1 MQSKLVPSGVS
12 PWTWHRRANEKS
24 LPGDSEKS
32 LGQFNRKLSGP
43 CLQRIATRRYPPLPQ
58 TWGHINSM
66 LETNKTALGVLCTL
80 FIILSISHQETNKRI
95 KQCESVA
102 QRKWIGKVCVTCN
115 EIKLYWCK
123 TETLAVALTNGS
135 RLSQRLLRIQKK
147 QLQFKYIQSN
157 VKHLTLVIF
166 LDCRYF
172 TCTPLKCLV
181 VT

>member
-12 PWTWHRRANEKS
+12 LWTWHRTANEKS
-24 LPGDSEKS
+24 LPGDSLWVNLTES
-32 LGQFNRKLSGP
+32 SRGPVYRK
-43 CLQRIATRRYPPLPQ
+43 RIATRRYPPLPQ

-66 LETNKTALGVLCTL
+66 LEKNNTSLGVLCTM

-123 TETLAVALTNGS
+123 TETLAVALTNGR

-147 QLQFKYIQSN
+147 QLQLKYIQSN
-157 VKHLTLVIF
+157 VKHLTFSFFWTAGISRVRL
-166 LDCRYF
+166 
-172 TCTPLKCLV
+172 
-181 VT
+181 